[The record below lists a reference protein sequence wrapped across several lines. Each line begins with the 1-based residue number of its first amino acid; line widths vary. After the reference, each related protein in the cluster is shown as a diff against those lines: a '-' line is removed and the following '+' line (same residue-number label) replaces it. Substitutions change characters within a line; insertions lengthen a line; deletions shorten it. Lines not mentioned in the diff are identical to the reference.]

1 MCTRFREYFP
11 CGHLRSEYLALCH
24 RADRQP
30 VRREVGYDYVGLCD
44 RCRRLEQRLAVLEL
58 ELDLDWGRVY
68 RPGRYRYQYWH
79 EYYGEEVR
87 VRVERRR
94 WAWRREY

>member
-11 CGHLRSEYLALCH
+11 CGHLRSEYLALGH

-30 VRREVGYDYVGLCD
+30 VPREVGYDYVGLCD

-58 ELDLDWGRVY
+58 ELDLDWRRAY
-68 RPGRYRYQYWH
+68 RRPARYRYRH
-79 EYYGEEVR
+79 EYYGEEDEGGGGEKGGR
-87 VRVERRR
+87 SGE
-94 WAWRREY
+94 E